1 MDTSLLH
8 SVGVA
13 LHTYGHD
20 FVDGAGLALHSA
32 HNAFY
37 IILNPM
43 RMLYLFAGVC
53 MGLSLGILPGIG
65 GIAGTA
71 LLLPFTYSLDP
82 PTAFALL
89 LGLGATTTTAD
100 PISAI
105 LFGAPGHAASAATTL
120 DGYPM
125 TRRGEAGR
133 ALGASY
139 MAALIGGLFGAA
151 LMAIALPVMRPII
164 LYIGSPELLA
174 IAVFGISMVAV
185 LSGNAP
191 LRGLTF
197 ACFGMMLRMIGT
209 DPQSGTLRWTM
220 DTLYLWD
227 GLPLVPLTL
236 GIFALPELCDL
247 AVGRMAIVQQG
258 QTLDTK
264 TGMLLGIKDCIAH
277 WFLILRCSWLG
288 SAMGAIPGIG
298 ASVIDWISYG
308 HALKTEK
315 DAAKTFGTG
324 DVRGVIAAE
333 SATNARE
340 GGALV
345 PTVAFGVPASAGM
358 AILLG
363 AFLIHGLVPGPDM
376 LTKHLDLTYSMVWS
390 IAIANI
396 LGSGLC
402 FLLSGQLAKVATLRY
417 TLFMPGVLSLVYIGA
432 FESSRN
438 WGDLF
443 SLLFFGMLGW
453 AMKHFRWPR
462 PPFVLG
468 FILGE
473 PIERY
478 MFISIERYGVD
489 WLVKPFVLIMFAFA
503 ALSLLGPFLQD
514 IRSHAPRSARTAPAS
529 GRFRFV
535 TRFWNGLTATKAGLK
550 VMLTNF
556 GRAQF
561 STDNLFPA
569 ALLILFAVMLSQ
581 SFDWAF
587 AARIV
592 PTIVGVGAILFCS
605 LSLINDIFG
614 LHERDGAVAAAAAA
628 GGTAAGDAAGIA
640 EEPRRPQ
647 KIHMDIVSKTSHL
660 PGAIVLIRGL
670 AFFGWMLSFMAVM
683 AIIGLIPTVPIFIIC
698 YMRTEAREWMA
709 KFIAAVFVGALR
721 LVGMKSS
728 AEKLRDLLAQHIRIS
743 SDKRKEF
750 PEPWVIVL
758 PMTAVVVVLIYVVF
772 DQLLAI
778 PWPPTL
784 LGTLFPV
791 LKVIPS
797 V

>member
-1 MDTSLLH
+1 MDPSLLH

-13 LHTYGHD
+13 LGTYAHD

-32 HNAFY
+32 HTAFY

-43 RMLYLFAGVC
+43 RLFYLFAGVC
-53 MGLSLGILPGIG
+53 MGLALGILPGIG

-71 LLLPFTYSLDP
+71 LLLPFTYALDP

-164 LYIGSPELLA
+164 LYIGSPELLS

-220 DTLYLWD
+220 DSLYLWD

-247 AVGRMAIVQQG
+247 AIGRMAVVQQG

-264 TGMLLGIKDCIAH
+264 TGMLLGIKDCWEH

-402 FLLSGQLAKVATLRY
+402 FIFSGQLAKVATLRY
-417 TLFMPGVLSLVYIGA
+417 TLFMPGVLSLVWIGA

-443 SLLFFGMLGW
+443 SLMFFGMLGW

-478 MFISIERYGVD
+478 MFISIERYGVE

-514 IRSHAPRSARTAPAS
+514 IRSHAPRSAKARPATE
-529 GRFRFV
+529 RFPLRYFV
-535 TRFWNGLTATKAGLK
+535 NFWNGLKAIKAGLK
-550 VMLTNF
+550 VMLTNY
-556 GRAQF
+556 GRAEF
-561 STDNLFPA
+561 SVDNVFPA
-569 ALLILFAVMLSQ
+569 ALLILFIVMLSQ

-614 LHERDGAVAAAAAA
+614 LHERNGAVAAVGGAGEIVAGEAAAEA
-628 GGTAAGDAAGIA
+628 D
-640 EEPRRPQ
+640 EPQRPQ
-647 KIHMDIVSKTSHL
+647 KIHMDIASKTAHL
-660 PGAIVLIRGL
+660 PGSIVLARGFM
-670 AFFGWMLSFMAVM
+670 FFGWMAAFMLVM
-683 AIIGLIPTVPIFIIC
+683 WIIGLIPAVPIFIIA
-698 YMRTEAREWMA
+698 YMRLEGREKW
-709 KFIAAVFVGALR
+709 R
-721 LVGMKSS
+721 
-728 AEKLRDLLAQHIRIS
+728 
-743 SDKRKEF
+743 
-750 PEPWVIVL
+750 IVL
-758 PMTAVVVVLIYVVF
+758 PMAASVVVLIYVVF

-784 LGTLFPV
+784 LGTLFPI

>member
-1 MDTSLLH
+1 METDMLH
-8 SVGVA
+8 SAAHA
-13 LHTYGHD
+13 LTD
-20 FVDGAGLALHSA
+20 FFQLFAEGAGLASHSA
-32 HNAFY
+32 GKALL
-37 IILNPM
+37 IILDPV
-43 RMLYLFAGVC
+43 RMLYLFGGVC

-65 GIAGTA
+65 GVAGTA
-71 LLLPFTYSLDP
+71 LLLPFTYNLDP

-100 PISAI
+100 PIAAI

-164 LYIGSPELLA
+164 LYIGSPELLGV
-174 IAVFGISMVAV
+174 AVFGISMVAV

-191 LRGLTF
+191 LRGLTA
-197 ACFGMMLRMIGT
+197 ACFGMMLAMIGT

-220 DTLYLWD
+220 DSLYLWD

-247 AVGRMAIVQQG
+247 AISRLAIVQQD

-264 TGMLLGIKDCIAH
+264 SGMLLGVQDCLRH

-308 HALKTEK
+308 HALRTEK
-315 DAAKTFGTG
+315 GAAKTFGTG

-345 PTVAFGVPASAGM
+345 PTVAFGVPSSAGM

-363 AFLIHGLVPGPDM
+363 AFLIQGLVPGPEM
-376 LTKHLDLTYSMVWS
+376 LTKHLDITYSMVWS

-402 FLLSGQLAKVATLRY
+402 FAFSGQLAKVATLRY
-417 TLFMPGVLSLVYIGA
+417 TLFMPAVLSLVYIGA

-453 AMKHFRWPR
+453 AMKHFKWPR
-462 PPFVLG
+462 PPLVLG
-468 FILGE
+468 FILGNV
-473 PIERY
+473 IERY
-478 MFISIERYGVD
+478 MFISIERYGISWMLRPV
-489 WLVKPFVLIMFAFA
+489 VVIMFIMAG
-503 ALSLLGPFLQD
+503 LSLLRPLLRD
-514 IRSHAPRSARTAPAS
+514 IRGH
-529 GRFRFV
+529 G
-535 TRFWNGLTATKAGLK
+535 GLTRMVSQWGHPLL
-550 VMLTNF
+550 VI
-556 GRAQF
+556 
-561 STDNLFPA
+561 DNLFPA
-569 ALLILFAVMLSQ
+569 ALLCLFGVMLSQ

-587 AARIV
+587 AARII
-592 PTIVGVGAILFCS
+592 PTIVGTGAILFCS
-605 LSLINDIFG
+605 LSLINDVFG
-614 LHERDGAVAAAAAA
+614 LHERGGAVAALT
-628 GGTAAGDAAGIA
+628 GGDGKGQ
-640 EEPRRPQ
+640 Q
-647 KIHMDIVSKTSHL
+647 KIHMDIASKTAHL
-660 PGAIVLIRGL
+660 PGTVILTRGFM
-670 AFFGWMLSFMAVM
+670 FFGWMASFMAVM
-683 AIIGLIPTVPIFIIC
+683 AVIGLIPTVPLFIIA
-698 YMRTEAREWMA
+698 YMRFEGREPWKIAVPMA
-709 KFIAAVFVGALR
+709 AAVV
-721 LVGMKSS
+721 
-728 AEKLRDLLAQHIRIS
+728 
-743 SDKRKEF
+743 
-750 PEPWVIVL
+750 
-758 PMTAVVVVLIYVVF
+758 TLIYVVF
-772 DQLLAI
+772 DQFLAI

-784 LGTLFPV
+784 AGMLFPA
-791 LKVIPS
+791 LKFIPS

>member
-8 SVGVA
+8 SIGGIIA
-13 LHTYGHD
+13 TYFHD
-20 FVDGAGLALHSA
+20 FIDGAGLALHA
-32 HNAFY
+32 AQGAFFV
-37 IILNPM
+37 ILNPM

-53 MGLSLGILPGIG
+53 MGLALGILPGIG

-71 LLLPFTYSLDP
+71 LLLPFTYDLDP

-100 PISAI
+100 PIAAI

-151 LMAIALPVMRPII
+151 LMAIALPIMRPII
-164 LYIGSPELLA
+164 LYIGSPELLS

-220 DTLYLWD
+220 GTLYLWD

-247 AVGRMAIVQQG
+247 AIGRMAIVQQG
-258 QTLDTK
+258 KTLDTK
-264 TGMLLGIKDCIAH
+264 TGMLLGIKDCLEH

-308 HALKTEK
+308 HALRTEK
-315 DAAKTFGTG
+315 GAAQTFGTG

-402 FLLSGQLAKVATLRY
+402 FAFSGQLAKIATLRY
-417 TLFMPGVLSLVYIGA
+417 TLFMPAVLSLVYIGA
-432 FESSRN
+432 FEATRS

-443 SLLFFGMLGW
+443 SLMFFGVLGW

-478 MFISIERYGVD
+478 LFISIERYGID
-489 WLVKPFVLIMFAFA
+489 WMIKPFVLIMFALA
-503 ALSLLGPFLQD
+503 AVSLLGPLIGD
-514 IRSHAPRSARTAPAS
+514 VRSH
-529 GRFRFV
+529 G
-535 TRFWNGLTATKAGLK
+535 GLK
-550 VMLTNF
+550 KMVSQW
-556 GRAQF
+556 GSPVF
-561 STDNLFPA
+561 SSNNLFPV

-605 LSLINDIFG
+605 LSLINDVFG
-614 LHERDGAVAAAAAA
+614 LHEREGAAVAAAA
-628 GGTAAGDAAGIA
+628 GGGDASAAAASDGGSK
-640 EEPRRPQ
+640 RPHK

-660 PGAIVLIRGL
+660 PGIVVLIRGF
-670 AFFGWMLSFMAVM
+670 AFFAWMLSFMAVM
-683 AIIGLIPTVPIFIIC
+683 AVIGLIPTVPIFIILF
-698 YMRTEAREWMA
+698 MRTEAGEWMA
-709 KFIAAVFVGALR
+709 RTIAVGFTFCLRLIGLGALANR
-721 LVGMKSS
+721 LDQQSIGPLIR
-728 AEKLRDLLAQHIRIS
+728 AESRTRAMS
-743 SDKRKEF
+743 
-750 PEPWVIVL
+750 PEPWKVVIPMAGCVVL
-758 PMTAVVVVLIYVVF
+758 LIYVVF

-784 LGTLFPV
+784 LGTFFPM
-791 LKVIPS
+791 LKAIPS

>member
-1 MDTSLLH
+1 METDM
-8 SVGVA
+8 
-13 LHTYGHD
+13 
-20 FVDGAGLALHSA
+20 LHSA
-32 HNAFY
+32 VNALL
-37 IILNPM
+37 IILDPV
-43 RMLYLFAGVC
+43 RMLYLFGGVC

-71 LLLPFTYSLDP
+71 LLLPFTYNLDP

-100 PISAI
+100 PIAAI

-151 LMAIALPVMRPII
+151 LMAVALPVLRPII
-164 LYIGSPELLA
+164 LYIGSPELLGV
-174 IAVFGISMVAV
+174 AVFGISMVAV

-191 LRGLTF
+191 LRGLTA
-197 ACFGMMLRMIGT
+197 ACFGMMLAMIGT
-209 DPQSGTLRWTM
+209 DPQSGTLRWTL

-247 AVGRMAIVQQG
+247 AIGRKTIVQEG
-258 QTLDTK
+258 QSIDTK
-264 TGMLLGIKDCIAH
+264 TGMLLGIQDCMRH

-308 HALKTEK
+308 HALRTEK
-315 DAAKTFGTG
+315 GAAQTFGTG

-345 PTVAFGVPASAGM
+345 PTVAFGVPSSAGM

-363 AFLIHGLVPGPDM
+363 AFLIHGLVPGPEM
-376 LTKHLDLTYSMVWS
+376 LTKHLDITYSMVWS

-402 FLLSGQLAKVATLRY
+402 FAFSGQLAKIATLRY
-417 TLFMPGVLSLVYIGA
+417 TLFMPCVLSLVYIGA

-443 SLLFFGMLGW
+443 SLLFFGLLGW

-462 PPFVLG
+462 PPLVLG
-468 FILGE
+468 FILGDV
-473 PIERY
+473 IERY
-478 MFISIERYGVD
+478 MFISIERYGVA
-489 WLVKPFVLIMFAFA
+489 WMLRPVVVVMFIMAG
-503 ALSLLGPFLQD
+503 LSLLRPLLQD
-514 IRSHAPRSARTAPAS
+514 IRGH
-529 GRFRFV
+529 G
-535 TRFWNGLTATKAGLK
+535 GLK
-550 VMLTNF
+550 KMVSQWGHPLLSTN
-556 GRAQF
+556 
-561 STDNLFPA
+561 NLFPA
-569 ALLILFAVMLSQ
+569 ALLCLFIAMLSE
-581 SFDWAF
+581 SFEWAF
-587 AARIV
+587 AARII

-605 LSLINDIFG
+605 LSLINDVFG
-614 LHERDGAVAAAAAA
+614 LHERDGGVAAAD
-628 GGTAAGDAAGIA
+628 GKGQ
-640 EEPRRPQ
+640 Q
-647 KIHMDIVSKTSHL
+647 KIHMDIASKTAHL
-660 PGAIVLIRGL
+660 PGTTVLARGGL
-670 AFFGWMLSFMAVM
+670 FFGWMASFMAVM
-683 AIIGLIPTVPIFIIC
+683 AVIGLIPTVPIFIIS
-698 YMRTEAREWMA
+698 YMRSEGREPWKIVIPMA
-709 KFIAAVFVGALR
+709 AAV
-721 LVGMKSS
+721 
-728 AEKLRDLLAQHIRIS
+728 
-743 SDKRKEF
+743 
-750 PEPWVIVL
+750 VL
-758 PMTAVVVVLIYVVF
+758 LIYVVF

-784 LGTLFPV
+784 AGTFFPA
-791 LKVIPS
+791 LKFIPS

>member
-8 SVGVA
+8 SVGMGF
-13 LHTYGHD
+13 HTYLHD
-20 FVDGAGLALHSA
+20 FADGAALAMHSA
-32 HNAFY
+32 HNALF

-53 MGLSLGILPGIG
+53 MGLALGILPGIG

-71 LLLPFTYSLDP
+71 LLLPFTYDLDP

-100 PISAI
+100 PIAAI

-151 LMAIALPVMRPII
+151 LMAVVLPVMRPII

-220 DTLYLWD
+220 GTLYLWD

-247 AVGRMAIVQQG
+247 AIGRMAIVQQG

-264 TGMLLGIKDCIAH
+264 TGMLLGIKDCLEH
-277 WFLILRCSWLG
+277 WFLILRCSWIG

-315 DAAKTFGTG
+315 NATQTFGTG

-402 FLLSGQLAKVATLRY
+402 FAFSGQLAKIATLRY
-417 TLFMPGVLSLVYIGA
+417 TLFMPAVLSLVYIGA
-432 FESSRN
+432 FEATRN

-443 SLLFFGMLGW
+443 SLMFFGVLGW

-478 MFISIERYGVD
+478 MFISIERYGAD
-489 WLVKPFVLIMFAFA
+489 WMIKPFVLVMFALA
-503 ALSLLGPFLQD
+503 AISLFGPLIGD
-514 IRSHAPRSARTAPAS
+514 IRSH
-529 GRFRFV
+529 G
-535 TRFWNGLTATKAGLK
+535 GLRK
-550 VMLTNF
+550 MLSQW
-556 GRAQF
+556 GHPLF

-569 ALLILFAVMLSQ
+569 ALLILFVVMLSQ
-581 SFDWAF
+581 SLDWAF

-605 LSLINDIFG
+605 LSLANEIFG
-614 LHERDGAVAAAAAA
+614 VHERGAAAAA
-628 GGTAAGDAAGIA
+628 GEAGG
-640 EEPRRPQ
+640 EVKGPK

-660 PGAIVLIRGL
+660 PGVVVLIRGF
-670 AFFGWMLSFMAVM
+670 AFFTWMVSFMAVM
-683 AIIGLIPTVPIFIIC
+683 ALIGLIPTVPIFIVLF
-698 YMRTEAREWMA
+698 MRTEAREWMA
-709 KFIAAVFVGALR
+709 RMIAVCFSFCLR
-721 LVGMKSS
+721 LLGLGAFARRLNEQFIGPVIR
-728 AEKLRDLLAQHIRIS
+728 AEAR
-743 SDKRKEF
+743 KRAMTA
-750 PEPWVIVL
+750 EPWKIVI
-758 PMTAVVVVLIYVVF
+758 PMAAVVVLLIYVVF

-784 LGTLFPV
+784 LGTFFPV

>member
-1 MDTSLLH
+1 MDANLLH
-8 SVGVA
+8 SY
-13 LHTYGHD
+13 LHD
-20 FVDGAGLALHSA
+20 FVDGAGLALTSA
-32 HNAFY
+32 HNALF

-53 MGLSLGILPGIG
+53 MGLALGILPGIG

-71 LLLPFTYSLDP
+71 LLLPFTYDLDP

-100 PISAI
+100 PIAAI

-151 LMAIALPVMRPII
+151 LMAIALPIMRPII

-174 IAVFGISMVAV
+174 IAVFGISMVAT

-247 AVGRMAIVQQG
+247 AIGRMAIVQQG

-264 TGMLLGIKDCIAH
+264 TGMLLGIKDCLEH
-277 WFLILRCSWLG
+277 WFLILRCSWIG

-308 HALKTEK
+308 HALRTEK
-315 DAAKTFGTG
+315 GAAETFGTG

-402 FLLSGQLAKVATLRY
+402 FAFSGQLAKIATLRY
-417 TLFMPGVLSLVYIGA
+417 TLFMPGVLSLIWIGA
-432 FESSRN
+432 FEASRN

-443 SLLFFGMLGW
+443 SLMFFGVLGW

-478 MFISIERYGVD
+478 MFISIERYGVG
-489 WLVKPFVLIMFAFA
+489 WLVKPFVLVMFALA
-503 ALSLLGPFLQD
+503 AISLFGPLVKD
-514 IRSHAPRSARTAPAS
+514 VRSH
-529 GRFRFV
+529 G
-535 TRFWNGLTATKAGLK
+535 GLK
-550 VMLTNF
+550 KMVSQW
-556 GRAQF
+556 GSPQF
-561 STDNLFPA
+561 STNNLFPA
-569 ALLILFAVMLSQ
+569 ALLILFIVMLSQ
-581 SFDWAF
+581 SFDWSF

-605 LSLINDIFG
+605 LSLINDVFG
-614 LHERDGAVAAAAAA
+614 LHERDGA
-628 GGTAAGDAAGIA
+628 TSKS
-640 EEPRRPQ
+640 Q

-660 PGAIVLIRGL
+660 PGKVILARGFG
-670 AFFGWMLSFMAVM
+670 FFGWMAGFMVLM
-683 AIIGLIPTVPIFIIC
+683 WFIGLIPAVPVFIIA
-698 YMRTEAREWMA
+698 YMRIEGREPL
-709 KFIAAVFVGALR
+709 K
-721 LVGMKSS
+721 
-728 AEKLRDLLAQHIRIS
+728 
-743 SDKRKEF
+743 
-750 PEPWVIVL
+750 IVL
-758 PMTAVVVVLIYVVF
+758 PMAAAVVALIYVVF

-784 LGTLFPV
+784 AGTFFPI
-791 LKVIPS
+791 LKAIPS

>member
-8 SVGVA
+8 SIGAVFA
-13 LHTYGHD
+13 TYLHD
-20 FVDGAGLALHSA
+20 FTDGASLALQSA
-32 HNAFY
+32 HNALF

-53 MGLSLGILPGIG
+53 MGLALGILPGIG

-71 LLLPFTYSLDP
+71 LLLPFTYDLDP

-100 PISAI
+100 PIAAI

-151 LMAIALPVMRPII
+151 LMAVALPVMRPII
-164 LYIGSPELLA
+164 LYIGSPELLS

-220 DTLYLWD
+220 GTLYLWD

-247 AVGRMAIVQQG
+247 AIGRMAVVEQG
-258 QTLDTK
+258 KTLDTK
-264 TGMLLGIKDCIAH
+264 TGMLLGIKDCLEH
-277 WFLILRCSWLG
+277 WFLILRCSWIG

-308 HALKTEK
+308 HALRTEK
-315 DAAKTFGTG
+315 DAAQSFGTG

-402 FLLSGQLAKVATLRY
+402 FAFSGQLAKIATLRY
-417 TLFMPGVLSLVYIGA
+417 TLFMPAVLSLVFIGS
-432 FESSRN
+432 FEASRN

-443 SLLFFGMLGW
+443 SLMFFGMLGW
-453 AMKHFRWPR
+453 AMKHFKWPR

-478 MFISIERYGVD
+478 MFISIERYGVN
-489 WLVKPFVLIMFAFA
+489 WMIKPFVLGMFALA
-503 ALSLLGPFLQD
+503 ALSLLGPLLQD
-514 IRSHAPRSARTAPAS
+514 IRGH
-529 GRFRFV
+529 G
-535 TRFWNGLTATKAGLK
+535 GLRKMVSSWGHP
-550 VMLTNF
+550 V
-556 GRAQF
+556 F

-581 SFDWAF
+581 SLDWAF

-592 PTIVGVGAILFCS
+592 PTIVGVGAILFCGIS
-605 LSLINDIFG
+605 LANEVFG
-614 LHERDGAVAAAAAA
+614 AHEPVGAAAAAE
-628 GGTAAGDAAGIA
+628 GGDTPGGEA
-640 EEPRRPQ
+640 PKRPK
-647 KIHMDIVSKTSHL
+647 KIHMDIASKTAHL
-660 PGAIVLIRGL
+660 PGVTVLTRGFL
-670 AFFGWMLSFMAVM
+670 FFGWMAAFMSM
-683 AIIGLIPTVPIFIIC
+683 MWLIGLIPTVPIFIIS
-698 YMRTEAREWMA
+698 YMRLEGREKWRVVIPMA
-709 KFIAAVFVGALR
+709 LAVML
-721 LVGMKSS
+721 
-728 AEKLRDLLAQHIRIS
+728 
-743 SDKRKEF
+743 
-750 PEPWVIVL
+750 
-758 PMTAVVVVLIYVVF
+758 LIYVVF

-784 LGTLFPV
+784 LGSFFPV
-791 LKVIPS
+791 LKAIPS

>member
-8 SVGVA
+8 SIGGGF
-13 LHTYGHD
+13 HTYLHD
-20 FVDGAGLALHSA
+20 FAGGASLALQSA
-32 HNAFY
+32 HNALY
-37 IILNPM
+37 IILNPT

-71 LLLPFTYSLDP
+71 LLLPFTYNLDP

-100 PISAI
+100 PIAAI

-151 LMAIALPVMRPII
+151 LMAVALPVMRPII
-164 LYIGSPELLA
+164 LYIGSPELLS

-220 DTLYLWD
+220 GTLYLWD

-236 GIFALPELCDL
+236 GVFALPELCDL
-247 AVGRMAIVQQG
+247 AIGRTAIVELG
-258 QTLDTK
+258 KTLDTK
-264 TGMLLGIKDCIAH
+264 TGMLLGIKDCLAH
-277 WFLILRCSWLG
+277 WFLILRCSWIG

-308 HALKTEK
+308 HALRTEK
-315 DAAKTFGTG
+315 DAAETFGTG

-402 FLLSGQLAKVATLRY
+402 FAFSGQLAKIATLRY
-417 TLFMPGVLSLVYIGA
+417 TLFMPAVLSLVYIGS
-432 FESSRN
+432 FEASRN

-443 SLLFFGMLGW
+443 SLMFFGMLGW

-478 MFISIERYGVD
+478 MFISIERYGAN
-489 WLVKPFVLIMFAFA
+489 WMIKPFVLGMFALA
-503 ALSLLGPFLQD
+503 ALSLLGPLLQD
-514 IRSHAPRSARTAPAS
+514 IRSH
-529 GRFRFV
+529 G
-535 TRFWNGLTATKAGLK
+535 GLK
-550 VMLTNF
+550 TMVSQW
-556 GRAQF
+556 GRPVF
-561 STDNLFPA
+561 TIDNLFPA
-569 ALLILFAVMLSQ
+569 ALLILFVVMLSQ
-581 SFDWAF
+581 SLDWAF

-592 PTIVGVGAILFCS
+592 PTIVGIGAILFCG
-605 LSLINDIFG
+605 LSLANDVFG
-614 LHERDGAVAAAAAA
+614 VHEGSGAAAVAGGAPAVEPAA
-628 GGTAAGDAAGIA
+628 GSGGK
-640 EEPRRPQ
+640 PKRSK
-647 KIHMDIVSKTSHL
+647 KIHMDIASKTAHL
-660 PGAIVLIRGL
+660 PGTTVLARGFM
-670 AFFGWMLSFMAVM
+670 FFGWMASFMVLM
-683 AIIGLIPTVPIFIIC
+683 WIIGLIPAVPIFIIS
-698 YMRTEAREWMA
+698 YMRLEGREKWR
-709 KFIAAVFVGALR
+709 IVIPITVAV
-721 LVGMKSS
+721 
-728 AEKLRDLLAQHIRIS
+728 LL
-743 SDKRKEF
+743 
-750 PEPWVIVL
+750 
-758 PMTAVVVVLIYVVF
+758 LIYVVF

-784 LGTLFPV
+784 LGTYFPMF
-791 LKVIPS
+791 KVVPS

>member
-1 MDTSLLH
+1 METDM
-8 SVGVA
+8 
-13 LHTYGHD
+13 
-20 FVDGAGLALHSA
+20 LHSA
-32 HNAFY
+32 AHALL
-37 IILNPM
+37 IILDPV
-43 RMLYLFAGVC
+43 RMLYLFGGVC

-65 GIAGTA
+65 GVAGTA
-71 LLLPFTYSLDP
+71 LLLPFTYNLDA

-100 PISAI
+100 PIAAI

-139 MAALIGGLFGAA
+139 MAALIGGLFGAL
-151 LMAIALPVMRPII
+151 LMAVALPVLRPII
-164 LYIGSPELLA
+164 LYIGSPELLGV
-174 IAVFGISMVAV
+174 AVFGISMVAV

-191 LRGLTF
+191 LRGLTA
-197 ACFGMMLRMIGT
+197 ACFGMMLAMIGT

-247 AVGRMAIVQQG
+247 AIGRMAVVQEG

-264 TGMLLGIKDCIAH
+264 TGMLLGVQDCMRH
-277 WFLILRCSWLG
+277 WFLILRCSWIG

-308 HALKTEK
+308 HALRTEK
-315 DAAKTFGTG
+315 GAALTFGTG

-345 PTVAFGVPASAGM
+345 PTVAFGVPSSAGM

-363 AFLIHGLVPGPDM
+363 AFLIHGLVPGPEM

-402 FLLSGQLAKVATLRY
+402 FAFSGQLAKVATLRY
-417 TLFMPGVLSLVYIGA
+417 TLFMPGVLSLIYIGA

-438 WGDLF
+438 WGDVF
-443 SLLFFGMLGW
+443 SLMFFGMLGW
-453 AMKHFRWPR
+453 AMKHNKWPR
-462 PPFVLG
+462 PPLVLG

-473 PIERY
+473 TIERY
-478 MFISIERYGVD
+478 MFISIERYGVS
-489 WLVKPFVLIMFAFA
+489 WMLRPVVVIMFIMAG
-503 ALSLLGPFLQD
+503 LSLLRPLLQD
-514 IRSHAPRSARTAPAS
+514 VRGH
-529 GRFRFV
+529 G
-535 TRFWNGLTATKAGLK
+535 GLQKMVSQWGHP
-550 VMLTNF
+550 
-556 GRAQF
+556 QF
-561 STDNLFPA
+561 SPPNLFA
-569 ALLILFAVMLSQ
+569 GALLCLFIVMVSA
-581 SFDWAF
+581 SFEWAF
-587 AARIV
+587 AARII
-592 PTIVGVGAILFCS
+592 PTIVGAGAILFCS
-605 LSLINDIFG
+605 VSLINDVFG
-614 LHERDGAVAAAAAA
+614 LHERGGVAAA
-628 GGTAAGDAAGIA
+628 GQGS
-640 EEPRRPQ
+640 Q
-647 KIHMDIVSKTSHL
+647 KIHMDIASKTAHL
-660 PGAIVLIRGL
+660 PRKIILTRGFL
-670 AFFGWMLSFMAVM
+670 FFGWMAGFAACMAV
-683 AIIGLIPTVPIFIIC
+683 IGLIPTVPIFIISF
-698 YMRTEAREWMA
+698 MRVEGREPWKIVIPMA
-709 KFIAAVFVGALR
+709 AAV
-721 LVGMKSS
+721 
-728 AEKLRDLLAQHIRIS
+728 
-743 SDKRKEF
+743 
-750 PEPWVIVL
+750 VL
-758 PMTAVVVVLIYVVF
+758 LIYVVF

-784 LGTLFPV
+784 LGTFFPAFN
-791 LKVIPS
+791 VIPS